1 MENLKLKYI
10 SEKDDSHYFQIMN
23 PDDFLKKHEYTD
35 NSEGYFPMFR
45 SRDGGDVL
53 LKVKTK
59 YLNDAK
65 INKEDKEAIYDTA
78 VSLKDFKMQGK
89 DKKLKYGKYV
99 NHFKTF

>member
-1 MENLKLKYI
+1 
-10 SEKDDSHYFQIMN
+10 
-23 PDDFLKKHEYTD
+23 
-35 NSEGYFPMFR
+35 
-45 SRDGGDVL
+45 
-53 LKVKTK
+53 
-59 YLNDAK
+59 LNDAK